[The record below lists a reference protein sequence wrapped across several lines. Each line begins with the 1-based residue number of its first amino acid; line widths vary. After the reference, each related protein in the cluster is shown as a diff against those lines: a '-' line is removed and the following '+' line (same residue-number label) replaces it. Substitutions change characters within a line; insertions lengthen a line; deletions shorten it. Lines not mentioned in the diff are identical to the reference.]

1 MRSIDTYPPAVKQH
15 PVIQLLRYSFR
26 PLSFLEDCAQLGE
39 TFCFRLPGF
48 GRLVMLTRPEDIRE
62 AFRGD
67 PAVLHAGEGNRLL
80 SSLVGETS
88 VLVLDDAPHVRQ
100 RRILLPPL
108 KGERMRLFFDAMQSE
123 ALATA
128 DDWLQRGDVRA
139 DTAMQS
145 ITLRV
150 ILRTVLGVDKGADFD
165 ELEQSLSRLLNVSRH
180 ALVLIL
186 YNLFPPERFENSNLL
201 PFYRLRRRFDTRLFD
216 IIARQR
222 RLPAAERPA
231 GLLSDLLATSHED
244 GVPLSD
250 VEIRDA
256 VVTILAAGHDTT
268 ALALA
273 WALERIAATPA
284 ASTAIVEELSRV
296 CGTALPQQEQ
306 MQELAYLDAAIR
318 ESLRVRNILPFV
330 VRVLKEDLTLGGV
343 TYLAGD
349 VLCPAI
355 HLLHRRAD
363 LYPEPDAF
371 RPERFLERRFA
382 AHEWTPFGGGNRA
395 CLGQAFALYEMK
407 TVLATLFTRLQI
419 RRPPGAASRPV
430 RRGIAIGPHDGA
442 RLLVSAR

>member
-128 DDWLQRGDVRA
+128 DDWLQRGDVR
-139 DTAMQS
+139 
-145 ITLRV
+145 V

-186 YNLFPPERFENSNLL
+186 YNLFPPERFENSNVL

-216 IIARQR
+216 IIAGQR

-244 GVPLSD
+244 GVPRRCRTWKS
-250 VEIRDA
+250 
-256 VVTILAAGHDTT
+256 VTR
-268 ALALA
+268 
-273 WALERIAATPA
+273 W
-284 ASTAIVEELSRV
+284 
-296 CGTALPQQEQ
+296 
-306 MQELAYLDAAIR
+306 
-318 ESLRVRNILPFV
+318 
-330 VRVLKEDLTLGGV
+330 
-343 TYLAGD
+343 
-349 VLCPAI
+349 
-355 HLLHRRAD
+355 
-363 LYPEPDAF
+363 
-371 RPERFLERRFA
+371 
-382 AHEWTPFGGGNRA
+382 
-395 CLGQAFALYEMK
+395 
-407 TVLATLFTRLQI
+407 
-419 RRPPGAASRPV
+419 
-430 RRGIAIGPHDGA
+430 
-442 RLLVSAR
+442 